1 MSGRQFTWT
10 NNLQKPTYEKFN
22 RILESKFPHSM
33 VQPLTREISDHTT
46 LFLNI
51 GDASTFSNPSMFKF
65 ELGWLLRHGFFD
77 MVSDIWQ
84 SLQEGHTPLDK
95 WQPKI

>member
-1 MSGRQFTWT
+1 
-10 NNLQKPTYEKFN
+10 
-22 RILESKFPHSM
+22 M
-33 VQPLTREISDHTT
+33 VQPLTREISDHTP
-46 LFLNI
+46 LFLNF

-77 MVSDIWQ
+77 MVRDIWQ